1 MLDGRAVSMKGI
13 VMKRS
18 RTGSIVIAAIAG
30 LVGAASVAWA
40 QLAGVITHIS
50 PRNVTVSGAVYAL
63 EKETR
68 FEDMS
73 RHEIA
78 FSELRPGVQVELEF
92 DAEGL
97 LSLIRA
103 SVVR

>member
-1 MLDGRAVSMKGI
+1 MKGI

-18 RTGSIVIAAIAG
+18 RTGSIVTAVVAG
-30 LVGAASVAWA
+30 LVCAAPVAWA
-40 QLAGVITHIS
+40 QLAGVITHLS

-73 RHEIA
+73 RQTIA
-78 FSELRPGVQVELEF
+78 FAELRPGVQVELEF

-97 LSLIRA
+97 LTLIRA